1 MKLVVNLKLLPSPYQ
16 HRALLQTLE
25 QGNAGAN
32 FASSIAWENQTFGQ
46 FKLHKLVYRDI
57 REQFSLTAQLAVRV
71 ISKVSDGYKLDRKTQ
86 RAFQP
91 HGSIAYDDRILRY
104 LPDDRVSIWTLKG
117 RQTIPYA
124 CGSKQ
129 RELLAHRKGET
140 DLVYRDNTF
149 YLNTVVDVEEPPLL
163 ETEDVLG
170 IDLGIVNILA
180 DSDGET
186 YSGGQVNGLRKRHS
200 KLRANLQSKG
210 TKSCKRLL
218 KRRSRKEKRFARDTN
233 HRISKRVVLKA
244 ERTNRAI
251 ALEDLQ
257 GIRSRVRVRKNQRRQ
272 HHSWAFFQLRS
283 FIQYKARL
291 AGVPVILVDPWN
303 TSRTCPAC
311 GLVDKANRVSQSLF
325 SCIQCAFAGPAD
337 TIAAENIRVLG
348 RAAVNRPDV
357 AHQDAPVCSHKPPA
371 LAGGC

>member
-1 MKLVVNLKLLPSPYQ
+1 VVNLKLLPSPYQ
-16 HRALLQTLE
+16 HKSLLQTLE
-25 QGNAGAN
+25 QANAACN
-32 FASSIAWENQTFGQ
+32 YASEIAWETQTFGQ

-57 REQFSLTAQLAVRV
+57 REKFSLTAQVAVRV
-71 ISKVSDGYKLDRKTQ
+71 ISKAADGYKLDRKTQ
-86 RAFQP
+86 RAFRS
-91 HGSIAYDDRILRY
+91 HGSVAYDDRILRY
-104 LPDDRVSIWTLKG
+104 LPDDRVSIWTLAEKA

-124 CGSKQ
+124 CGPQQ
-129 RELLAHRKGET
+129 RELLAYRMGET
-140 DLVYRDNTF
+140 GLVYRDNTF

-186 YSGGQVNGLRKRHS
+186 YSGGQVNRLRKRHA
-200 KLRANLQSKG
+200 KLRARLQQKG

-218 KRRSRKEKRFARDTN
+218 KSRSRKEQRFARDIN
-233 HRISKRVVLKA
+233 HRIAKRVVLKA

-257 GIRSRVRVRKNQRRQ
+257 GIRSRVRVRQSQRRQ
-272 HHSWAFFQLRS
+272 HHSWAFYQLRS

-291 AGVPVILVDPWN
+291 AGVPVVLVDPRN

-311 GLVDKANRVSQSLF
+311 GCVDKANRVSQSLF
-325 SCIQCAFAGPAD
+325 FCIQCAFAGPAD
-337 TIAAENIRVLG
+337 TIAAGNIRVLG
-348 RAAVNRPDV
+348 RAGVNRPDV
-357 AHQDAPVCSHKPPA
+357 AHQDSPVCSHKPPA
-371 LAGGC
+371 LAGGS